1 MYMFEE
7 GGACRGPAPRHLNVV
22 ENYEVCRSPFTALR
36 KLKSKPNQ
44 NRTSWEWITKEMMM
58 LKSEA
63 LNLMDDNA
71 RSLTAFLVDEYPKT
85 EYSEDGSA
93 RSPELNPK
101 EHF

>member
-1 MYMFEE
+1 MATGSFTSPNYPSSQKHVKPIEVLSSPVGIMYMFEE

-63 LNLMDDNA
+63 
-71 RSLTAFLVDEYPKT
+71 V
-85 EYSEDGSA
+85 
-93 RSPELNPK
+93 
-101 EHF
+101 